1 MKTKIKII
9 LFFTIFLTNINIST
23 AQESDYITEITTFIK
38 KLNSELKSIFKD
50 ENKDKIIR
58 EINYLQNDLTAYL
71 NARRVFMNYMKL
83 KDYEIVN
90 DEEARMHLKI
100 LELRLRSL
108 LSRSKE
114 LSLFLNKE
122 RSDIFLI
129 IEYQEQQGG
138 FLSDLTGHVE
148 GYDYG
153 SMTKDE
159 IKNDAL
165 SIYDKLLQGLSAMD
179 DLKIKINDD

>member
-9 LFFTIFLTNINIST
+9 LFFIFFLTNINILN
-23 AQESDYITEITTFIK
+23 AQESDYITDITAFIK

-50 ENKDKIIR
+50 ENKDRIIR

-90 DEEARMHLKI
+90 DQEARMHIQI

-108 LSRSKE
+108 LSRSRE
-114 LSLFLNKE
+114 LSLIFNKD
-122 RSDIFLI
+122 RSDIFLV

-138 FLSDLTGHVE
+138 FLFDLTGHVE
-148 GYDYG
+148 GYDND

-165 SIYDKLLQGLSAMD
+165 AIYDKLLQGLSALD
-179 DLKIKINDD
+179 DLKIKLIDD